1 MPEEADAQTIPTND
15 VPDNPEVR
23 QSNSGSP
30 FDILLF
36 IKKHFLNGNP
46 PMFNV
51 VTAYSRIRPS
61 YAVTLSFKHVEIKF
75 GNIVK
80 WFLTHLCYLL
90 DIIFYVIYV
99 LIIFA
104 VLLTLLFSL
113 LKVVGL
119 GAPIFHTL
127 HLQ

>member
-1 MPEEADAQTIPTND
+1 MPEEADAQTIPPND
-15 VPDNPEVR
+15 VPDSPETKK
-23 QSNSGSP
+23 SNSGSP

-61 YAVTLSFKHVEIKF
+61 YTMVVSFKHFEIKF
-75 GNIVK
+75 GNIFK
-80 WFLTHLCYLL
+80 WFLLHVCYLL
-90 DIIFYVIYV
+90 DVIFYVIYV

-113 LKVVGL
+113 LKVV
-119 GAPIFHTL
+119 
-127 HLQ
+127 